1 MTRSPTSQRPASSM
15 LDMLMSFESLIR
27 PMVGEK
33 AADQEKGSG
42 ANRVHVS
49 AKDVTVSF
57 GPVMALDGFT
67 ADIPRGIVGLLGP
80 NGAGKSTFIKAS
92 LGLLSLNE
100 GTISVG
106 GLDSQTQSLQI
117 RDRIGYMPEHDCL
130 IQSVNA
136 VELVSYM
143 GMISGMAS
151 LDAMQRSHEMLDFVG
166 IGEER
171 YRPIKSYSTGMKQ
184 KVKLAQA
191 IVHDPSLMFLD
202 EPTSGMDPQGREEL
216 LGLVTKMASSEK
228 TIIVSSHILQD
239 VERICDYAIIID
251 SGKLIRAGEM
261 TTLLAG
267 EQGVRS
273 LTVRGSAEALS
284 RYARALESV
293 CRIDEKKDESGNQI
307 TMLVRGC
314 EDGRKV
320 FQLAA
325 ENGVQVR
332 SFHPEMLDLEEV
344 FLRAFRGGERD
355 GH

>member
-1 MTRSPTSQRPASSM
+1 
-15 LDMLMSFESLIR
+15 
-27 PMVGEK
+27 MVGEI
-33 AADQEKGSG
+33 AAGQKTASG
-42 ANRVHVS
+42 TNLIHVS
-49 AKDVTVSF
+49 ARDVTVSF

-92 LGLLSLNE
+92 LGLISLNK
-100 GTISVG
+100 GTISVA

-117 RDRIGYMPEHDCL
+117 RDSIGYMPEHDCL
-130 IQSVNA
+130 IPSVNA
-136 VELVSYM
+136 VELVSYL
-143 GMISGMAS
+143 GMISGMTS

-191 IVHDPSLMFLD
+191 IVHDPKLMFLD

-239 VERICDYAIIID
+239 VERICDYAIIVD
-251 SGKLIRAGEM
+251 SGKLVRSGEM
-261 TTLLAG
+261 KTLLAG

-273 LTVRGSAEALS
+273 LTIRGSAEALS
-284 RYARALESV
+284 RYAQALERA
-293 CRIDEKKDESGNQI
+293 CRIVERKDEAGNQI
-307 TMLVRGC
+307 TFLVRGC
-314 EDGRKV
+314 EDGKKV

-332 SFHPEMLDLEEV
+332 SYHPEMLNLEEV

-355 GH
+355 GHKSYRVSRLEG

>member
-1 MTRSPTSQRPASSM
+1 MA
-15 LDMLMSFESLIR
+15 E
-27 PMVGEK
+27 EK
-33 AADQEKGSG
+33 AAGQDKSSD
-42 ANRVHVS
+42 ANRIHVS

-67 ADIPRGIVGLLGP
+67 AEIPRGIVGLLGP

-92 LGLLSLNE
+92 LGLLSLKK

-143 GMISGMAS
+143 GLISGMAS
-151 LDAMQRSHEMLDFVG
+151 LDAMQRSHEMLDFVS

-251 SGKLIRAGEM
+251 SGKLVRAGEM
-261 TTLLAG
+261 KSLLAG

-273 LTVRGSAEALS
+273 LTIRGSAEALS
-284 RYARALESV
+284 RYAKALESV
-293 CRIDEKKDESGNQI
+293 CQIGERKDESGNQMTLLI
-307 TMLVRGC
+307 RGC
-314 EDGRKV
+314 EDGMKI
-320 FQLAA
+320 FKLAA
-325 ENGVQVR
+325 DNGVQVR
-332 SFHPEMLDLEEV
+332 SYHPEMLDLEEV
-344 FLRAFRGGERD
+344 FLRAFRGGGRD

>member
-1 MTRSPTSQRPASSM
+1 M
-15 LDMLMSFESLIR
+15 LEMLMSFER
-27 PMVGEK
+27 FAWPMAGEK
-33 AADQEKGSG
+33 VAGQETTPS
-42 ANRVHVS
+42 VHPIHVS
-49 AKDVTVSF
+49 ARDVTVAF
-57 GPVMALDGFT
+57 GPLLALDGFT

-92 LGLLSLNE
+92 LGLLSLNK

-130 IQSVNA
+130 IQSINA

-191 IVHDPSLMFLD
+191 IAHDPKLLFLD

-216 LGLVTKMASSEK
+216 LGLVKKMASSEK

-239 VERICDYAIIID
+239 VERICDYAIIV
-251 SGKLIRAGEM
+251 SNGKLVRSGEM
-261 TTLLAG
+261 KTLLAG
-267 EQGVRS
+267 EEGVRS
-273 LTVRGSAEALS
+273 LTVRGSAAAMS
-284 RYARALESV
+284 GYVRALEQICQIV
-293 CRIDEKKDESGNQI
+293 DKRDEAGEQI
-307 TMLVRGC
+307 TLLIRGC
-314 EDGRKV
+314 EDGKKV
-320 FQLAA
+320 FKLAS

-332 SFHPEMLDLEEV
+332 SLHPESLDLEEV
-344 FLRAFRGGERD
+344 FLRAFRGGGRD